1 MSLILLI
8 HPQSFESHLYNISHS
23 IVCVILKC
31 DTFVYVFKSKRLS
44 RHLETFSVICILMDG
59 YTLLIL
65 RWNVH
70 WMMQTAI
77 HTTVWKVASLCNIT
91 LINSAIHHYPSLPC
105 RPFLSDP
112 SVCDGTWKR
121 LPARQISRVGAFGCP
136 SLITHS
142 GPGGGLRRCR
152 RTEGSSERRHHPHTS
167 ARHNRERKLCT
178 LKVQQNVSC
187 AV

>member
-1 MSLILLI
+1 M
-8 HPQSFESHLYNISHS
+8 
-23 IVCVILKC
+23 
-31 DTFVYVFKSKRLS
+31 
-44 RHLETFSVICILMDG
+44 
-59 YTLLIL
+59 TLLCKFLKANVYPDTL
-65 RWNVH
+65 RRSVCDLYTDGWIYFTDPQVKCTLNDAE
-70 WMMQTAI
+70 TAI

-152 RTEGSSERRHHPHTS
+152 RTEGSSERCHHPHTS